1 MVSPS
6 SDSTRHGRRWVS
18 SQARARALSA
28 SSATASRRARPQAP
42 AHAGEGRSQLR
53 SSAGIASL
61 ARSALQPGS
70 SLQGTS
76 SQRAR
81 GWSIVPPMATGPA
94 IVGRGRR
101 FGARRLG
108 RAGAPGAGGPEPE
121 GLEQPTSTAAKP
133 AASVPRMVPARR
145 LAPWKVVDMW
155 VILLEAVVALALLGG
170 IVWWTM
176 FAGRRRGERRDPD

>member
-1 MVSPS
+1 M
-6 SDSTRHGRRWVS
+6 
-18 SQARARALSA
+18 RARALSA

-94 IVGRGRR
+94 SSAVAGGSV
-101 FGARRLG
+101 
-108 RAGAPGAGGPEPE
+108 RAGSARPGAGGPEPD

-155 VILLEAVVALALLGG
+155 VILLEAGVALALLGG

-176 FAGRRRGERRDPD
+176 FAGRRRGERRDED